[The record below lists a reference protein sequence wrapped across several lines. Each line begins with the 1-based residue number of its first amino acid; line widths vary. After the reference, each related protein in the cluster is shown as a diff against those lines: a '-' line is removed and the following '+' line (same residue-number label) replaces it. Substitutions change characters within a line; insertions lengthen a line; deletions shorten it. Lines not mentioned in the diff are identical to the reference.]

1 MVFQFMVKQ
10 ISQQFVESLLA
21 IHGKYSELVQSVFN
35 NDQQFIAAL
44 DKVGQSVIS
53 AFLRLCLDF
62 SRHQLRAV
70 ISCPASGS

>member
-1 MVFQFMVKQ
+1 MVKQ

-44 DKVGQSVIS
+44 DKVGRSFQR
-53 AFLRLCLDF
+53 F
-62 SRHQLRAV
+62 
-70 ISCPASGS
+70 